1 MFTTAADFHHLRP
14 FGVLA
19 VFTAIF
25 TAFFGRTVAGA
36 VRAFPLVLF
45 SHNGL
50 FFSWRSKNSYL
61 NYQGIQADMVRA
73 PIGDSI
79 ASAFRFH
86 VISVVLT
93 ASE

>member
-50 FFSWRSKNSYL
+50 FSKNSYSNL
-61 NYQGIQADMVRA
+61 QGISPGWYAAQ
-73 PIGDSI
+73 
-79 ASAFRFH
+79 SAIESRLRFD
-86 VISVVLT
+86 LMLFQ
-93 ASE
+93 

>member
-61 NYQGIQADMVRA
+61 NYQGIQSEWYARQ
-73 PIGDSI
+73 
-79 ASAFRFH
+79 SAIQSRLRFDFM
-86 VISVVLT
+86 LFQ
-93 ASE
+93 